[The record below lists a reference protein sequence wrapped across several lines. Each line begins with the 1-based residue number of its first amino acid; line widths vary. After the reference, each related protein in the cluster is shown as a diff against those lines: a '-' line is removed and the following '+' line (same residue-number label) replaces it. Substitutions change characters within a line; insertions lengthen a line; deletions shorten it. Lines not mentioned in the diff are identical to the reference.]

1 MQRNAVVVLRG
12 LALAL
17 GATIALTSCTGGAP
31 GSQPGNVQQQTTG
44 PQELRYMVA
53 QPEDAKDVE
62 LLEKKL
68 DEFEQQNKGVTVKL
82 DVVPT
87 DNLRTVLQT
96 QLRSGEGPDI
106 FDYDTGPGFA
116 GALAEAGLLYDLTEA
131 YQQHGWQVYDF
142 AKQRVTFDDLVV
154 GIPGSMEEVGI
165 FYNKDLFAEHGIAEP
180 GSLPELQQ
188 AAKKLAAADVIPMAV
203 SDKEGWQGGHLLSMS
218 LASAVGSQQMNEYIT
233 GGKPWNSPEVVAAIK
248 TWKDLADAGALT
260 PSPTA
265 VNYDNANALFYKQKA
280 AMNPTGSWMISDIEK
295 NADFEVGFIPFPAPD
310 GPGIFCGGLGSG
322 VFLSA
327 SSDNAE
333 AGIKL
338 LDFMASEEFG
348 RWEIETRKKI
358 PAYPVDTSGLEE
370 SELFTNVLNDTAELA
385 EGEGDFGYNIDVLT
399 PDGFNNAMWQG
410 MQGILTGQQDPQQ
423 VADRLQDAY
432 EREQR

>member
-1 MQRNAVVVLRG
+1 MQHNAVVVLRG

-68 DEFEQQNKGVTVKL
+68 DEFEQQNKGITVKL

-106 FDYDTGPGFA
+106 FDY
-116 GALAEAGLLYDLTEA
+116 
-131 YQQHGWQVYDF
+131 
-142 AKQRVTFDDLVV
+142 AKQRVTFDELVV

-233 GGKPWNSPEVVAAIK
+233 GEKPWNSPEVVAAIK

-370 SELFTNVLNDTAELA
+370 SELFTNVLNDTALLA